1 MKYEDDNSGKYYNIN
16 SCVKL
21 REEYFSV
28 LCKAAMLS
36 ILPKLK
42 KKCYNR
48 DWSSEEQAVS

>member
-42 KKCYNR
+42 KKYNR
-48 DWSSEEQAVS
+48 DWSSEEQAGS